1 MLKSVVIKKFLREN
15 RYVLHPNL
23 IVKDSGSYAIAP
35 YVIKYDLSTEELL
48 NEILYVLNFSK
59 EGSRPLEDSKVR
71 HAAYL
76 KFMGVK
82 SMKELHD
89 NSINLSLYVRD
100 GILTFVPWE
109 NKGIQV
115 GFDGFKEE
123 LNVRLSFSSSR
134 LEEKVKNYFL
144 NFSVCTLFKVKE
156 YSKFRCYFLC
166 RFANSVLL

>member
-59 EGSRPLEDSKVR
+59 EGSRPLEDSKLR

-109 NKGIQV
+109 NKGSKV
-115 GFDGFKEE
+115 GFDGFKED
-123 LNVRLSFSSSR
+123 LNVRLSFNSSLPELLSALELAISR
-134 LEEKVKNYFL
+134 
-144 NFSVCTLFKVKE
+144 CM
-156 YSKFRCYFLC
+156 
-166 RFANSVLL
+166 